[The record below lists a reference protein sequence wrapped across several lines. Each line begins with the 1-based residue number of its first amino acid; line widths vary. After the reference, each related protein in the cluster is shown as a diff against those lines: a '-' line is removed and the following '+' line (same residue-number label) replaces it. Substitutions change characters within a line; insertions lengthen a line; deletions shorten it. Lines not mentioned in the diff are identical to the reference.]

1 MLCFCA
7 TFFFPS
13 SCTHDCTNLQ
23 ISWNGSSTSKIK
35 NANRPCCVCI
45 EPAVNQNLSST
56 QDRNTRHH
64 LLQRLQLL
72 LHSFKVHKSRE
83 KMKFFQYFTL
93 CYNYR
98 VHPTPPTSQRKWNI
112 KRERNKHHSSIIVF
126 FEISQPKAPFCYSL
140 FEMQKATRLPPIWKP
155 RQPRFF

>member
-1 MLCFCA
+1 MALCELVLRPPDPRVNHYSVVYIVIQTITNKNTMLCFCA

-98 VHPTPPTSQRKWNI
+98 GAPPPPPPPNA
-112 KRERNKHHSSIIVF
+112 N
-126 FEISQPKAPFCYSL
+126 EILKESGTNT
-140 FEMQKATRLPPIWKP
+140 TR
-155 RQPRFF
+155 Q